1 MGKLVDMT
9 GVRFGKMVAS
19 KRIGTNKHGSALWL
33 VHCDCGVEKLLS
45 RTAMNYTKSCGCSRR
60 DDLIGQRFGKLIVLR
75 KAGSKQGDMLWH
87 VQCDCGNMAIA
98 MGNALKRGQTKSC
111 KCLRKESQKR
121 AVAAI
126 KLPAG
131 ESSKNRVKDNYKN
144 QAKAKNL
151 PLSLSDDDFSKLFSG
166 NCYYCGQPP
175 SNHTNKPKN
184 NGNFVYNGID
194 RLDSELGYL
203 LTNVVSCCWTCN
215 WMKRNL
221 SPDKFLAHVKQ
232 IQAYQ
237 DKKTIPCFGE
247 ASR

>member
-144 QAKAKNL
+144 RQ
-151 PLSLSDDDFSKLFSG
+151 S
-166 NCYYCGQPP
+166 
-175 SNHTNKPKN
+175 
-184 NGNFVYNGID
+184 
-194 RLDSELGYL
+194 
-203 LTNVVSCCWTCN
+203 
-215 WMKRNL
+215 
-221 SPDKFLAHVKQ
+221 
-232 IQAYQ
+232 
-237 DKKTIPCFGE
+237 
-247 ASR
+247 